1 MRACWNLD
9 SKRRDS
15 FGLSISS
22 RRRNRDQAR
31 AGAIS
36 EFPDLPGLKRRQNE
50 YPVAGPEVNRFHVPR
65 FPRPISSRPRVP
77 YILLTYLHSVVCYT
91 LYGMGLSRPESL
103 NLAFSETLSDKPN
116 RSLSPCESCSA
127 ANHSLRSVSRSL
139 KECSLRDL
147 PHTMPRESRSELS
160 ARSRGTRGR
169 RTQVPPS
176 SPGNRFAPRWR
187 EWNNSAERQS
197 SQPLKPDRLG
207 RSSAAPHRRNS
218 ATSATSNGMAAH
230 MKRNRCRLPAETII
244 VTFRGARIE
253 TMLLD
258 IFLPFS

>member
-77 YILLTYLHSVVCYT
+77 YILLTYLHSVVCYA

-160 ARSRGTRGR
+160 ARSRETRGR
-169 RTQVPPS
+169 RPQVPPS
-176 SPGNRFAPRWR
+176 S
-187 EWNNSAERQS
+187 
-197 SQPLKPDRLG
+197 K
-207 RSSAAPHRRNS
+207 
-218 ATSATSNGMAAH
+218 
-230 MKRNRCRLPAETII
+230 
-244 VTFRGARIE
+244 
-253 TMLLD
+253 
-258 IFLPFS
+258 FSP